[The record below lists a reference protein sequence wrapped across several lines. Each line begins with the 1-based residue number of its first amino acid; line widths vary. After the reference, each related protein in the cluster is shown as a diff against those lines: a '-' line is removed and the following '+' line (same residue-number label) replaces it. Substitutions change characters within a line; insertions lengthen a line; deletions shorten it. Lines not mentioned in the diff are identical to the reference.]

1 MIKMKKRN
9 KTQAELEVL
18 YDTIKGMDPA
28 SDDYS
33 KIVDQIQKLE
43 GVANEKRNRPTA
55 DGILSAIASI
65 GSLMLVLNAEEIGHK
80 ILSSKGFSFIRKIR

>member
-43 GVANEKRNRPTA
+43 TVAKEKRNRPTA
-55 DGILSAIASI
+55 DGILSAIASV

-80 ILSSKGFSFIRKIR
+80 ILSSKGFGFIRKMR